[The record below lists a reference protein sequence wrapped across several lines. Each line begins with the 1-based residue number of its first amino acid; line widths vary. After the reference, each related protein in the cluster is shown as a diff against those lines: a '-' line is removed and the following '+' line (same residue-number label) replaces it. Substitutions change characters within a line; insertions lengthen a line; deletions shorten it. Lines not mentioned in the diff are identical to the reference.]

1 MYSCSA
7 TFQTLRAPQIGQ
19 FREEDVRVYRLVVK
33 TNSCSCYVWQLK
45 LLKNHF
51 GSDVQHASGT
61 LRFDMSSSPPVVS
74 IDSGIIVESFWLLWV
89 LPPVSL
95 SRLPCMQWSH
105 PSARS
110 SVALISKLVQ

>member
-1 MYSCSA
+1 MYSRSA

-74 IDSGIIVESFWLLWV
+74 IDSGIIVESFWLFRV

-95 SRLPCMQWSH
+95 CRLPCLQWTH
-105 PSARS
+105 HSARS
-110 SVALISKLVQ
+110 IVPLTNLLVQ